1 MGGKV
6 GAAGLTRARD
16 IERRVR
22 QQLSRILASAT
33 FQHADRLKRFLS
45 FIVLETLARRGEALK
60 EYVIG
65 VQVFG
70 KEEAFDPRTDPVV
83 RVQARR
89 LRARLVRYYRE
100 EGTGDEVLIELPKGG
115 YTPIFTV
122 REPSPVQR
130 PSIGA
135 ALVSRNTVAVAPFV
149 DHTAGRDLEAFCR
162 GLRDEVVHQLTT
174 LGKLRVV
181 AWDASGTDGSPWGR
195 STRPE
200 VAAFVVGTVRQAGDR
215 VRVTTQVVDGASG
228 CYLWSEAVDGL
239 LSDPLELQ
247 ARVAAV
253 VARRLEEAVGET
265 AGGRPPARPATNLAA
280 HNLYL
285 QGRYHLSQR
294 TEEGLRKAVEFFE
307 RALAEDAHYA
317 LAHSGLADAYGLL
330 AHYGVMGPAEVW
342 TKAAASAAAAVM
354 LDGNSAEAQTSLAH
368 VKATQDWDWQG
379 AEVGYQRAIALDP
392 RYATARHWYAASCL
406 APLGR
411 LDEALEQI
419 HIAQALDPVSSII
432 ARDVANIY
440 YYRREFDLALEQC
453 DQTIE
458 LNPFFSPAYWT
469 LGLIQE
475 QRRELDESV
484 AAFERAADLAPRS
497 PRMRA
502 ALGRCYALTG
512 RPDRAREILHEL
524 EGLSAKRYV
533 SPFEF
538 ASIHLALGEAETGFA
553 WLAKACEERCF
564 DLILVKVDPRFD
576 PLRGDPRFAAIVRK
590 VGLE

>member
-1 MGGKV
+1 MTGKAL
-6 GAAGLTRARD
+6 GPALKDKD
-16 IERRVR
+16 IERKVR
-22 QQLSRILASAT
+22 QQLARVLASQT

-45 FIVLETLARRGEALK
+45 FIVLEALAGRGDALK
-60 EYVIG
+60 EYVVG

-100 EGTGDEVLIELPKGG
+100 EGVGDEVLIELPKGG
-115 YTPIFTV
+115 YTPLFTF
-122 REPSPVQR
+122 RERPPVQR
-130 PSIGA
+130 PSPETVLI
-135 ALVSRNTVAVAPFV
+135 SRNTVAVAPFA
-149 DHTAGRDLEAFCR
+149 DHSGGRDLEAFCR
-162 GLRDEVVHQLTT
+162 GVRDEVVHRLTN
-174 LGKLRVV
+174 LGRLRVV
-181 AWDASGTDGSPWGR
+181 AWETLDPDGQGVGR
-195 STRPE
+195 PLRAD
-200 VAAFVVGTVRQAGDR
+200 VAAVVVGTVRQAGER

-228 CYLWSEAVDGL
+228 CYLWSESLDVSL
-239 LSDPLELQ
+239 ESPLEAQ
-247 ARVAAV
+247 EQVALV
-253 VARRLEEAVGET
+253 VSRRLEVALSDVS
-265 AGGRPPARPATNLAA
+265 AGRLSGRATTNLAA

-285 QGRYHLSQR
+285 QGRYHLNQR

-307 RALAEDAHYA
+307 RALVEDAHYA

-330 AHYGVMGPAEVW
+330 AHYGVLGPAEVW

-354 LDGNSAEAQTSLAH
+354 LDSNSAEAQTSLAH

-379 AEVGYQRAIALDP
+379 AELGYQRAIAIDP

-411 LDEALEQI
+411 LDEALEQMQ
-419 HIAQALDPVSSII
+419 IAQSLDPVSSII
-432 ARDVANIY
+432 GRDLASVY

-502 ALGRCYALTG
+502 ALGRSYALTG
-512 RPDRAREILHEL
+512 RRDRARAILREL
-524 EGLSAKRYV
+524 QQLAQQRYV

-538 ASIHLALGEAETGFA
+538 ASIYFALGQTDVGFV
-553 WLAKACEERCF
+553 WMGKACEERCF
-564 DLILVKVDPRFD
+564 DLILMKVDPRFD
-576 PLRGDPRFAAIVRK
+576 PIRSDPRFAAIARK
-590 VGLE
+590 VGVD